1 MLIVSMKMTESNT
14 QPGCKQMAK
23 SENAENLRDEKI
35 WEKARRDKKNGYLI
49 MLKSTEQT
57 RSQVHVTK

>member
-1 MLIVSMKMTESNT
+1 
-14 QPGCKQMAK
+14 MAK